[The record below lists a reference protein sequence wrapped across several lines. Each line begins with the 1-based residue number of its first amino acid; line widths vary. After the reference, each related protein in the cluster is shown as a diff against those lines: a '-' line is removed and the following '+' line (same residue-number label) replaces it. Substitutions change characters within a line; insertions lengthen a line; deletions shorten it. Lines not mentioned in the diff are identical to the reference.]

1 MVTLDGWRPAQGRVR
16 PAGVCLR
23 GFHFMSMR
31 MERIGKGHLESDR
44 SRAVS
49 AAEER
54 AMAAAVR
61 LARRGI
67 GTTHPNPRVGAVVL
81 RGGEILGRGFHAR
94 AGEAHAEVRAL
105 ETAGK
110 RARGATLVSTLE
122 PCAHHGRTPPCVDAI
137 LAAGI
142 RRVVLGMR
150 DPNPLVNGRGV
161 LALGAAGV
169 EIVEGVR
176 TVECRELNPPYLK
189 FMATGLPWV
198 MLKSMVTLDGR
209 VASENGDSR
218 GLGGEE
224 EQRLCH
230 TLRARHDAVLVGIGT
245 VLTDDPELTV
255 RLVRGRSPLRIVLDS
270 HLRTPIGSRLVR
282 SANRVPLLIATVSGD
297 GESIDAFTARGITV
311 WRFERDATGRVP
323 LRALFQRLAG
333 EGRLSVLVEGGP
345 TVHTAI
351 LREGLADRVAIGIAP
366 VILGGPSATAWTR
379 NLGRAR
385 LDEAIE
391 LDSLVARRVGRDLW
405 IEGSLR
411 GRRDV

>member
-1 MVTLDGWRPAQGRVR
+1 
-16 PAGVCLR
+16 
-23 GFHFMSMR
+23 
-31 MERIGKGHLESDR
+31 
-44 SRAVS
+44 
-49 AAEER
+49 
-54 AMAAAVR
+54 
-61 LARRGI
+61 
-67 GTTHPNPRVGAVVL
+67 
-81 RGGEILGRGFHAR
+81 
-94 AGEAHAEVRAL
+94 
-105 ETAGK
+105 
-110 RARGATLVSTLE
+110 
-122 PCAHHGRTPPCVDAI
+122 
-137 LAAGI
+137 
-142 RRVVLGMR
+142 
-150 DPNPLVNGRGV
+150 
-161 LALGAAGV
+161 
-169 EIVEGVR
+169 
-176 TVECRELNPPYLK
+176 
-189 FMATGLPWV
+189 
-198 MLKSMVTLDGR
+198 
-209 VASENGDSR
+209 
-218 GLGGEE
+218 
-224 EQRLCH
+224 
-230 TLRARHDAVLVGIGT
+230 VGIGT